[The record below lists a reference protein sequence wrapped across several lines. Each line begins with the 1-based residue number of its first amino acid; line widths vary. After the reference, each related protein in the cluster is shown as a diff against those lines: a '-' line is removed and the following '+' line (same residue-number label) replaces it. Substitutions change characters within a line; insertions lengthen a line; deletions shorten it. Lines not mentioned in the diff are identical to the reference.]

1 MKIFYSPLLNGFLLE
16 KTAQVYGG
24 KGLVEVSRDTYD
36 EFMAGSETKTMVA
49 GDNGPEW
56 KDVPPLTF
64 KEQVAAAE
72 TEKQKRISAA
82 NDFISGKQW
91 PGKAAIGRL
100 KSDELTQY
108 NLWLDYLDALEA
120 VDTSEPQKTI
130 WPEPPED

>member
-16 KTAQVYGG
+16 QTAKDFGG

-36 EFMAGSETKTMVA
+36 EFMVGSETKVMVP
-49 GDNGPEW
+49 GDNGPKW
-56 KDVPPLTF
+56 KDVPPLTHE
-64 KEQVAAAE
+64 EQVTVAA
-72 TEKQKRISAA
+72 TEKKKLIGEA
-82 NDFISGKQW
+82 NDFINGKQW

-120 VDTSEPQKTI
+120 VDTNEPQEIK
-130 WPEPPED
+130 WPVQPES